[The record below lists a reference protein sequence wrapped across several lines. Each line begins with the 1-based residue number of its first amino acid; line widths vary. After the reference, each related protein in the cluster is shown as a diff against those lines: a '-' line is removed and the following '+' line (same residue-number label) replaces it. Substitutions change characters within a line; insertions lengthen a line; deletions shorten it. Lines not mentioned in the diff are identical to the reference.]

1 MHIFQQIIGIPM
13 GINCASFLSVLLNEA
28 ELKQNNIKD
37 KRNTEAKAFTF
48 ILFRIMWLINHQK
61 FA

>member
-1 MHIFQQIIGIPM
+1 M

-37 KRNTEAKAFTF
+37 KRNTEAKAFTLV
-48 ILFRIMWLINHQK
+48 ISSNLEN
-61 FA
+61 